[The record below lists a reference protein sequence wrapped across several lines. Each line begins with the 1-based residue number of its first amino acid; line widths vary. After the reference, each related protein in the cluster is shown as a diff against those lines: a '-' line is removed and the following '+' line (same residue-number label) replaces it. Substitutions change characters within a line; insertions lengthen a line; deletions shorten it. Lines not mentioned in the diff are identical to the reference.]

1 MAASL
6 SLADMLTVGLALS
19 AILIGL
25 AVIFNEWRAE
35 RREDRERAA
44 AYVRRR
50 AQRAAAFGR
59 GPSGGAGS
67 PTSADAV
74 AWQACAPVAI
84 DGASWSACDAGDAS
98 ASSGSDG
105 GSCGGGE

>member
-6 SLADMLTVGLALS
+6 SLADILIVTLALS

-25 AVIFNEWRAE
+25 AVAFNEWRAE

-44 AYVRRR
+44 AHARRR
-50 AQRAAAFGR
+50 AQRAVAFGR

-67 PTSADAV
+67 PTPADAV

-84 DGASWSACDAGDAS
+84 DGPSWSACDAGDTSAS
-98 ASSGSDG
+98 AGSDG